1 MDAVLIHLTGAMVP
15 LLALFD
21 DTESAFYVGAAL
33 FLAGPLFFGIT
44 YARYRNR
51 GERHYHEQ
59 ETPVRIENL
68 QVYDNFARHLTE
80 QRSRTIS
87 GANSQQVKGTLVKG
101 GGLEAMTDTIGSFL
115 PGELGDQLKKLK

>member
-1 MDAVLIHLTGAMVP
+1 MDVVLICLTGMATLM
-15 LLALFD
+15 LAFFD
-21 DTESAFYVGAAL
+21 DTESVFYVGAAL

-59 ETPVRIENL
+59 ETPVRIDNL

-80 QRSRTIS
+80 QRSRTIG
-87 GANSQQVKGTLVKG
+87 GANSKQVKGTLVKA

-115 PGELGDQLKKLK
+115 PGDLGDQLKKL